1 MAKPIE
7 SELHAAVFY
16 FLFAVD
22 AVDFMSKIQTYAN
35 ITGSEGNEA
44 AEKMLLRLNLHEFLE
59 VTPITNGM
67 K

>member
-7 SELHAAVFY
+7 SELHAADFY

-35 ITGSEGNEA
+35 ITGSEGNEF
-44 AEKMLLRLNLHEFLE
+44 AEKMLLRLNLHEFLV
-59 VTPITNGM
+59 VTPIINGM